1 MLRILQN
8 CGFLIVSTKP
18 MPISDSSPLSDSE
31 YERRFGGIA
40 RLYGN
45 SGFGKLQKSH
55 VCVVGVGGVGSWVV
69 EALARSAVGQLTL
82 IDLDHV
88 AESNVNRQLQALSSS
103 LGKAKVLALKERILD
118 INPRCQ
124 VNTIEEFV
132 EPDNMSELLTKDYDY
147 VVDCIDGFRTKA
159 KLIAHCRR
167 NKIKLIT
174 VGGAGGQ
181 VDPSLIRITDLS
193 KTIHDPLMSKV
204 RKLLRTDYGF
214 SSNPKRKFSV
224 PCVYSEEPL
233 VYPTP
238 EGEVCQQK
246 PEAGTTGLNCA
257 AGFGSITPVTGSFGF
272 YAASYVLN
280 KLAKGAS

>member
-1 MLRILQN
+1 MS
-8 CGFLIVSTKP
+8 VSVTL
-18 MPISDSSPLSDSE
+18 PLSDQE

-40 RLYGN
+40 RLYGLA
-45 SGFGKLQKSH
+45 GLQKLEQAH
-55 VCVVGVGGVGSWVV
+55 ICVVGVGGVGSWVV
-69 EALARSAVGQLTL
+69 EALARSAVGSMTL

-88 AESNVNRQLQALSSS
+88 AESNINRQLQALSSS
-103 LGKAKVLALKERILD
+103 LGKAKVLALKERVEE

-124 VNTIEEFV
+124 VTTIEEFV
-132 EPDNMSELLTKDYDY
+132 EPENMGELLTKEYSY
-147 VVDCIDGFRTKA
+147 VIDCIDGFRTKA

-167 NKIKLIT
+167 NKIKLLT

-181 VDPSLIRITDLS
+181 VDPSLIRIADLS

-214 SSNPKRKFSV
+214 STNPKRKFSV
-224 PCVYSEEPL
+224 PCVYSEEAL

-238 EGEVCQQK
+238 EGEVCLQK

-257 AGFGSITPVTGSFGF
+257 AGFGSMTPVTGSFGF

-280 KLAKGAS
+280 KLAKT